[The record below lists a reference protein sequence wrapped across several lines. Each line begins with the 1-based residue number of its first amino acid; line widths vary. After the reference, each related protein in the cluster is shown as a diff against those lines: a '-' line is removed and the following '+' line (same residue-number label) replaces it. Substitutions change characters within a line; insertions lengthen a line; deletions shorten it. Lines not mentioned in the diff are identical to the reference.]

1 MVVDKHA
8 TSLIAAVQRGLEVGA
23 AFRASPAGVT
33 FPGPFDSANAPG
45 ASAGEDVDA
54 SALYQP
60 ALHRYFESTLP
71 GALKP
76 TVVPAAAAATA
87 PVSSPHVPV
96 ALAGLQRLW
105 TETKSQK
112 LSIPVALMCVD
123 GQPNAAADP
132 NAAVVSSSTTADED
146 ATGASYRSKSW
157 QRNVIGDDL
166 DKIKSGAA
174 ALVRSWCHVLLFC
187 CDRVC
192 AGPANTLTVLS
203 HIRRGTPLAEVEPF
217 YQQLG
222 AR

>member
-1 MVVDKHA
+1 MKPFVIDKHA

-23 AFRASPAGVT
+23 AFRASSAGAA
-33 FPGPFDSANAPG
+33 FPGPFDSASAGASG

-54 SALYQP
+54 AALYQP

-76 TVVPAAAAATA
+76 AVVPVAATAA
-87 PVSSPHVPV
+87 PVSSPHIPV

-112 LSIPVALMCVD
+112 LSIPVALLCVD
-123 GQPNAAADP
+123 EQPDAADSNAAAVP
-132 NAAVVSSSTTADED
+132 SNTTADED

-157 QRNVIGDDL
+157 QRNVIGNDL

-174 ALVRSWCHVLLFC
+174 ALVRSRCFIFLRACWCQSSKHTYRTLPYSSSDSPRRSGTLL
-187 CDRVC
+187 
-192 AGPANTLTVLS
+192 PAAWS
-203 HIRRGTPLAEVEPF
+203 S
-217 YQQLG
+217 
-222 AR
+222 